1 MKRDNA
7 INNYKFSFVL
17 FNILAKERG
26 KVPYLLSTILLLS
39 PCLFRVSDYN
49 KDDNDTRYSMSKQQ
63 QTLQIEREPEIETE
77 IDCPRCYDIMTL
89 TYDFDK
95 FYYYCEECN
104 LSLLVK

>member
-7 INNYKFSFVL
+7 INNYKLGFVV

-49 KDDNDTRYSMSKQQ
+49 KD
-63 QTLQIEREPEIETE
+63 
-77 IDCPRCYDIMTL
+77 
-89 TYDFDK
+89 
-95 FYYYCEECN
+95 EEEQV
-104 LSLLVK
+104 SV